1 MEITEKVLLAN
12 GFKKKYGKEGC
23 FYAKGKVGLVK
34 NIKWQPFNAEDNI
47 PLSDTYVD
55 TMEELVK
62 LVLEAGMTI

>member
-12 GFKKKYGKEGC
+12 GFIKKYGKDG
-23 FYAKGKVGLVK
+23 FFFAKGKVGLVK
-34 NIKWQPFNAEDNI
+34 NIKWLTFDTENNT

-62 LVLEAGMTI
+62 LTQEAGLTI